1 MFNVTKNNKIFYI
14 IPVVIIII
22 GIIMGFVNG
31 GFNLDTEFI
40 GGTSLTIDMGK
51 DFSDSELNNFAEKA
65 LGKDVTVQKTE
76 GNKAVIRTVEITNDE
91 KATLLS
97 ALATEYGI
105 EAEAENFESVSAT
118 IGAETQQKAIIAVII
133 AVVLMLIYI
142 SIRFEFLSGVA
153 AVMALIHDVLIMLA
167 VYLIFKIPVNSSFVA
182 ALLTILGYSIN
193 ATIVMFDRVREN
205 TRLTR
210 KEAFQ
215 SIVNKSVWQTMGR
228 SINTTI
234 TTLVTI
240 VLLYF
245 MGVDAIKEF
254 ALPIIVG
261 VLAGFY
267 SSVFLSGNF
276 WIMLKKI
283 AKHKNVIE

>member
-51 DFSDSELNNFAEKA
+51 EFSDAELNNFAEKA

-91 KATLLS
+91 KAALLS

-105 EAEAENFESVSAT
+105 EAQAENFESVSAT

-153 AVMALIHDVLIMLA
+153 AVMALIHDVLIMLS

-228 SINTTI
+228 SINTTV
-234 TTLVTI
+234 TTLITI

-276 WIMLKKI
+276 WIMLKKL